1 MLVLKFRNTL
11 LYLPAMIIFLL
22 SCDDVEYQLDN
33 EFDPENLNLSSPTI
47 FFHPSSFES
56 IKVGESDTLEFYSY
70 KVQNASGAHLQVE
83 FDNEIISIDSVV
95 YGDFFMNGINAPI
108 MLSDQEDGFLNIY
121 IFLQPT
127 LGTNS
132 TSGTMSMA
140 KIYFTVND
148 EGLSP
153 IRYTDKTVLRN
164 EDNVSVFLNS
174 YGEGLINAI
183 Q

>member
-1 MLVLKFRNTL
+1 
-11 LYLPAMIIFLL
+11 
-22 SCDDVEYQLDN
+22 
-33 EFDPENLNLSSPTI
+33 
-47 FFHPSSFES
+47 
-56 IKVGESDTLEFYSY
+56 
-70 KVQNASGAHLQVE
+70 
-83 FDNEIISIDSVV
+83 
-95 YGDFFMNGINAPI
+95 
-108 MLSDQEDGFLNIY
+108 
-121 IFLQPT
+121 
-127 LGTNS
+127 
-132 TSGTMSMA
+132 MSMA